1 MAGIPATRPQ
11 GPPVWTDGAG
21 TQVAGAV
28 SVDMITVDLIP
39 YQQAD
44 IGNRVKLWGKKI
56 LINEDAYAA
65 GTVGNE
71 LTCALAPRVPVGVIW
86 FSAR

>member
-1 MAGIPATRPQ
+1 
-11 GPPVWTDGAG
+11 
-21 TQVAGAV
+21 
-28 SVDMITVDLIP
+28 MITVDLIP

-86 FSAR
+86 F

>member
-1 MAGIPATRPQ
+1 
-11 GPPVWTDGAG
+11 
-21 TQVAGAV
+21 
-28 SVDMITVDLIP
+28 MITVDLTP
-39 YQQAD
+39 YRQTG
-44 IGNRVKLWGKKI
+44 IGSKVELWVNKV
-56 LINEDAYAA
+56 LIDEEAYAA

>member
-1 MAGIPATRPQ
+1 
-11 GPPVWTDGAG
+11 
-21 TQVAGAV
+21 
-28 SVDMITVDLIP
+28 MITVDLIP
-39 YQQAD
+39 YQQAG
-44 IGNRVKLWGKKI
+44 IGNKAELWGKKV
-56 LINEDAYAA
+56 LIDEEAYAA